1 MEEFTVKFGVSN
13 EKVLEG
19 DYFFHQVKIN
29 RAVVPTEETFIPENY
44 SQHRKAVPV
53 LCSKTIGIG
62 DKVMIDSARG
72 IPSLTGK
79 IISLDRE
86 SGIAKVD
93 VMSSD
98 GLVVTTDD
106 VPIDSCYFPIIEI
119 EPEDRNTDL
128 VEHMKVTRDMIEL
141 KTLCVKCNSTFRNTG
156 NCETYGD
163 ECQSKNKKQ
172 LAILL
177 K

>member
-1 MEEFTVKFGVSN
+1 MEEFTVIFEVSN

-19 DYFFHQVKIN
+19 DYFFHKVKID

-44 SQHRKAVPV
+44 SQHRKAVPI

-62 DKVMIDSARG
+62 DKVLIDSARG

-79 IISLDRE
+79 VISLDRE

-93 VMSSD
+93 IISID
-98 GLVVTTDD
+98 GSVVSTGDA
-106 VPIDSCYFPIIEI
+106 PIDSCYFPIIEI
-119 EPEDRNTDL
+119 ATENRNTNI

-141 KTLCVKCNSTFRNTG
+141 KTLCVKCNSTFRNIG

-163 ECQSKNKKQ
+163 ECKSKNKKQ